1 MQEDSFLTNLAHQ
14 TKKWAHHGVLTV
26 SSGAYGPTFPQGI
39 LFVQTYITCLSIMP
53 SRCWKSMCQNDTKLE
68 PGSDCNVVSKVPNK
82 RNPFN
87 LIIQYINNKY
97 LPPVVLYVCTVV
109 SDSSFN
115 ITITLAPYFQCCKLE
130 QKLVQLKMPY
140 LARNPRKNYEND
152 QLNLSL
158 P

>member
-1 MQEDSFLTNLAHQ
+1 MGPS
-14 TKKWAHHGVLTV
+14 WGVLTV

-130 QKLVQLKMPY
+130 QKLVQLKMLRIALFGEKSPKKY
-140 LARNPRKNYEND
+140 L
-152 QLNLSL
+152 
-158 P
+158 

>member
-1 MQEDSFLTNLAHQ
+1 MGPS
-14 TKKWAHHGVLTV
+14 WGVLTV

-87 LIIQYINNKY
+87 LIIYINNKQIPTSSSSSIICMY
-97 LPPVVLYVCTVV
+97 CCIRLFIQSYNYTGPVFLVLQVRTKI
-109 SDSSFN
+109 S
-115 ITITLAPYFQCCKLE
+115 LAQNAQNCLIRQE
-130 QKLVQLKMPY
+130 IQK
-140 LARNPRKNYEND
+140 NFYEND